1 MTETTKGTKVKLK
14 REKGNLANEGVGG
27 GFPVFSYWIGASFGR
42 VAGRMPAYPLAA
54 AVRKL
59 SQISQMTQKKK
70 MLPFQGDGAEGE
82 GSLLHLGQGNNPL
95 KKRGGWTHVLPPC
108 SI

>member
-1 MTETTKGTKVKLK
+1 MTETTKGTKGKQK

-27 GFPVFSYWIGASFGR
+27 GFRVFSYWIGASFGR

-59 SQISQMTQKKK
+59 SQISQMAQKKK
-70 MLPFQGDGAEGE
+70 DAALSGRWRR
-82 GSLLHLGQGNNPL
+82 
-95 KKRGGWTHVLPPC
+95 RGGGEFIVPWTGK
-108 SI
+108 